1 MTHSFFSAE
10 NIGLFIFLAL
20 AMAADGF
27 STQRF
32 LSPEIQAK
40 YDNKLYEINPLARP
54 FVTKGAL
61 GQAFISSVGFL
72 VTLGAALL
80 LHHLNHHNTEQGLV
94 FAVGM
99 VSAFMAFRN
108 LQF

>member
-1 MTHSFFSAE
+1 MTHTFFSAE
-10 NIGLFIFLAL
+10 NIGLFIFLAI
-20 AMAADGF
+20 AMAADGY

-40 YDNKLYEINPLARP
+40 HGNKLYELNPLARP
-54 FVTKGAL
+54 FVTKGIL

-72 VTLGAALL
+72 VTLGVAFL
-80 LHHLNHHNTEQGLV
+80 LHHFNYHNTEQFLV
-94 FAVGM
+94 FIVGF
-99 VSAFMAFRN
+99 VSGFMAIRN